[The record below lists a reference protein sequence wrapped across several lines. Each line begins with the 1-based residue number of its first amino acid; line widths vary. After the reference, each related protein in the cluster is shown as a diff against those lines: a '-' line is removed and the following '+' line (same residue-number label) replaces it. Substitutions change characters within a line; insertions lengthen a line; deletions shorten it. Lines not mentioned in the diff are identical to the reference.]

1 METAKSFH
9 TEGNFLAEEIQ
20 TRVTHTVNRF
30 NDECLAQFLLSSIE
44 VALLIRKNGYSHL
57 MRLTRKM
64 NMNEGSRLFQS
75 YFVSTVE
82 VCQVT
87 FLSVPAEGARSY
99 LNVICVSVLT
109 FVSGTTACP
118 DPCRVAGRPWMPG
131 RYCSS
136 STETWRRR

>member
-82 VCQVT
+82 VCHV
-87 FLSVPAEGARSY
+87 
-99 LNVICVSVLT
+99 
-109 FVSGTTACP
+109 
-118 DPCRVAGRPWMPG
+118 
-131 RYCSS
+131 
-136 STETWRRR
+136 